1 MTDYLAPPLELDPGT
16 ILQQFNEAM
25 EVAFPG
31 WTPAAGNLDARIG
44 GALSQIAAQL
54 NEAAS
59 DGATNVFRY
68 FGANIANIAPHEST
82 LASGTA
88 TWVATDTTGH
98 TIPAGTVA
106 VWVDGGGN
114 RWGFETL
121 AEAVIAPGS
130 KEVTNVSMR
139 AVLAG
144 EGANNLVGA
153 AVELVSP
160 LAFVSSV
167 SLTAP
172 TNGGAEAESDAA
184 YLSRLVEEVKI
195 LSPKPIVAK
204 DFSALLTAQTGV
216 GRATTIG
223 GYNPTGTIKDK
234 AKLTNASNELTG
246 LKAATTEVLTVGTEV
261 TGIGIPA
268 STFII
273 EVKATSVL
281 LSNKATETKENELT
295 FTGTIKNGGYVS
307 SWVGNAKGEAL
318 EATPMKEL
326 EALIQAECLAGV
338 IFKVLAPKYTT
349 INVAV
354 TLSAYPGQSA
364 ASIKEAVEAAIKS
377 YLSPENWG
385 QPPTGQNKEWNNDPK
400 VRMVNV
406 EHAILQVIGTH
417 FVSALTLNAE
427 ALDITMA
434 GVVALPKLGTLAV
447 TVNIG

>member
-16 ILQQFNEAM
+16 VVQAFNEYM
-25 EVAFPG
+25 EAAFPG
-31 WTPAAGNLDARIG
+31 WTPAAGNLDARTG
-44 GALSQIAAQL
+44 GAVSQIAAQL

-68 FGANIANIAPHEST
+68 FGANIAGVAPHEAT
-82 LASGTA
+82 LASGTS
-88 TWVATDTTGH
+88 TWVATDTLGH

-106 VWVDGGGN
+106 VWVDGVGN

-121 AEAVIAPGS
+121 SEAIIAPGS
-130 KEVTNVSMR
+130 KEIAGVSAR
-139 AVLAG
+139 AVIAG
-144 EGANNLVGA
+144 EGPNNLSGA

-160 LAFVSSV
+160 LAFIASV
-167 SLTAP
+167 SFPSP
-172 TNGGAEAESDAA
+172 TNGGVEAESDAA
-184 YLSRLVEEVKI
+184 YLSRLVEEI
-195 LSPKPIVAK
+195 RTLSPKPIVPK
-204 DFSALLTAQTGV
+204 DFNALLTAQATV

-223 GYNPTGTIKDK
+223 GFNPTGTIKDK
-234 AKLTNASNELTG
+234 AKLTSASNELTG

-261 TGIGIPA
+261 TGTGIPA

-295 FTGTIKNGGYVS
+295 FTGTIKNGGVVT

-318 EATPMKEL
+318 ETTPMKEL
-326 EALIQAECLAGV
+326 EALIQGECLAGV
-338 IFKVLAPKYTT
+338 VYKVLAPKYTT
-349 INVAV
+349 INVAATV
-354 TLSAYPGQSA
+354 SAFAGQST
-364 ASIKEAVEAAIKS
+364 ASVKEAVEAAIKS

-385 QPPTGQNKEWNNDPK
+385 QSPTGQSKEWNNDPK
-400 VRMVNV
+400 VRIVNV
-406 EHAILQVIGTH
+406 EHSILQVIGTH
-417 FVSALTLNAE
+417 FVSALTLNTE